1 MPVGTA
7 VLITDPDHDRLTIA
21 QTEYACTIPELEK
34 AGIDYIRLN
43 EDLILTIFTAN
54 QAFLMLMDFW
64 AKQLKSQGLWDKHP
78 RFMIKTTA
86 SAISWDE
93 WAKKHGVKV
102 VNVPVGF
109 KEIANIMKKVELKL
123 KNAPANEVIID
134 DVLGNS
140 INLGINPRLLFGG
153 EESGGMIMG
162 TEELIKSEAG
172 RFAIAMREKSATE
185 AIIVASALISK
196 LQSRQVS
203 LSEYLTEIFDENNI
217 IGRFDTRVDIAYY
230 NESEP
235 DINKLKEDKAAG
247 EAKEQKMIYSI
258 FQWQ

>member
-93 WAKKHGVKV
+93 WAKNKG
-102 VNVPVGF
+102 
-109 KEIANIMKKVELKL
+109 LKL
-123 KNAPANEVIID
+123 
-134 DVLGNS
+134 LMC
-140 INLGINPRLLFGG
+140 L
-153 EESGGMIMG
+153 
-162 TEELIKSEAG
+162 
-172 RFAIAMREKSATE
+172 
-185 AIIVASALISK
+185 
-196 LQSRQVS
+196 
-203 LSEYLTEIFDENNI
+203 
-217 IGRFDTRVDIAYY
+217 
-230 NESEP
+230 
-235 DINKLKEDKAAG
+235 
-247 EAKEQKMIYSI
+247 
-258 FQWQ
+258 